1 MFKRG
6 SPSHAG
12 GPDTLSPRD
21 FIMPE
26 LPEVETTL
34 RGIAPHITG
43 QRIVQV
49 TVRTHR
55 LRFDIP
61 AELATNISGTR
72 VERVS
77 RRAKYLLFDCGK
89 GTIILHLGMSGSLRL
104 LLGPEV
110 PTRHDHVDIQFGNGK
125 IVRFRDPRRFGSLL
139 WTQTDAL
146 RHPLLVS
153 LGVEPLSRAF
163 DKPALVRL
171 ARGRQTPIKQ
181 LLMDS
186 HAIAGVGNIYAAE
199 SLFRAGI
206 DPRRPAGRIS
216 AARLARLVDDI
227 KETLNDAITAG
238 GSSLR
243 DFVGAGGE
251 AGHFQQSYFVYG
263 RAGLPCRRCTTPL
276 KNSRL
281 GQRAS
286 VFCPRCQ
293 T

>member
-1 MFKRG
+1 
-6 SPSHAG
+6 
-12 GPDTLSPRD
+12 
-21 FIMPE
+21 MPE

-34 RGIAPHITG
+34 RGIAPQITG
-43 QRIVQV
+43 QRIIAVA
-49 TVRTHR
+49 VRTPR

-61 AELATNISGTR
+61 AGLGESVTGVR
-72 VERVS
+72 VERVF

-104 LLGPEV
+104 LLRREP
-110 PTRHDHVDIQFGNGK
+110 PSRHEHVDFEFGHGT
-125 IVRFRDPRRFGSLL
+125 ILRFRDPRRFGSLL
-139 WTQTDAL
+139 WTQTDVL

-153 LGVEPLSRAF
+153 LGVEPLSDAF

-171 ARGRQTPIKQ
+171 ARGRKTPIKQ
-181 LLMDS
+181 LIMDS

-206 DPRRPAGRIS
+206 DPRRPAGGIS
-216 AARLARLVDDI
+216 AARLARLVEAI
-227 KETLNDAITAG
+227 KSTLDDAITAG
-238 GSSLR
+238 GSSVR
-243 DFVGAGGE
+243 DFVGAQGE
-251 AGHFQQSYFVYG
+251 AGYFQQSYFVYG
-263 RAGLPCRRCTTPL
+263 RAGLPCRRCATPL
-276 KNSRL
+276 KNFRL